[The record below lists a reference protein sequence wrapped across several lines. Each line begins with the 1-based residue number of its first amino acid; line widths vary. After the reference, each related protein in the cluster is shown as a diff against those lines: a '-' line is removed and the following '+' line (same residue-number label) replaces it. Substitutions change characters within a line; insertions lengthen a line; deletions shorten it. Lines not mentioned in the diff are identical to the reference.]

1 MKKLKLIALGVSLMS
16 MAAIGVSYFGA
27 TAADAQ
33 SSGEFQC
40 QWNGFDCNEPLD
52 KNTCGCESNTPV
64 VQ

>member
-1 MKKLKLIALGVSLMS
+1 MSLMS
-16 MAAIGVSYFGA
+16 VAAFGVSYFGA

-40 QWNGFDCNEPLD
+40 QWNGFNCNEPLD